1 MISFS
6 YLFIIFS
13 LFLILKNQVYL
24 NIFNATIFDK
34 IIFILFFFITIPIF
48 IFFWIF
54 KFFIFVVNFFKILI
68 FKYNNFLL
76 FNNFLLNLHIFKNPS
91 NSFSDSIL
99 FILNDYYQFIFLKIP
114 FLFNSFFINIYDN
127 YLNYPLFIWFG
138 IFFCFTSF
146 LSLLT
151 ISYLGFYG
159 VFILNLISIIMLWL
173 SVLPYLFSILKNNN
187 YYYIS
192 LGKWMYLSTNFKVN
206 FDFFVDNIALSF
218 AFLTI
223 SIAVFVYIFAF
234 SYFRYE
240 PLVDRLILLLNTF
253 VISMVFLVTSG
264 NFVML
269 FLGWEMIGLT
279 SFFLINFWM
288 TRVGT
293 LKAAFKAFSFN
304 KLSDMSLFFAM
315 LLIFSLT
322 YNLDILTFIS
332 QIHLYEG
339 FVLNFFFFKVGYLEL
354 IALCLMLSAFIKS
367 AQIGAHIWLPDSM
380 EAPVPASA
388 LIHSATL
395 VSAGIFLLLRFTV
408 LFELSYISLTLIA
421 IIGSV
426 TAFYGGFVSAYQ
438 SDTKRILAY
447 STISHCGFLMVMYTT
462 GVIEFVLLYLYV
474 HGFFKAAVFMC
485 VGNVNRFSHNNQD
498 FKRMGQYYKFLP
510 FDCLVSF
517 IGLINLSGLP
527 FTFGFYIKHLL
538 FVGLNMNYFIYYFVL
553 VNCLLGAFTGLF
565 YSYRLFFNVF
575 FDFKKSR
582 KSLYLHASHSILN
595 SKFYSNINF
604 SATFAILG
612 LMFVSYVVSLF
623 LIYIYLNVEQ
633 NFSNFSNF
641 LIFSS
646 FIDGIN
652 SSFNFLNNVS
662 ILNWIVIFLGSAII
676 FTPWR
681 TSVIRSKY
689 IDSFFIFTMFSS
701 LFYVLYFII
710 F

>member
-1 MISFS
+1 M
-6 YLFIIFS
+6 
-13 LFLILKNQVYL
+13 YL
-24 NIFNATIFDK
+24 N
-34 IIFILFFFITIPIF
+34 
-48 IFFWIF
+48 
-54 KFFIFVVNFFKILI
+54 
-68 FKYNNFLL
+68 
-76 FNNFLLNLHIFKNPS
+76 
-91 NSFSDSIL
+91 
-99 FILNDYYQFIFLKIP
+99 
-114 FLFNSFFINIYDN
+114 
-127 YLNYPLFIWFG
+127 
-138 IFFCFTSF
+138 
-146 LSLLT
+146 
-151 ISYLGFYG
+151 
-159 VFILNLISIIMLWL
+159 
-173 SVLPYLFSILKNNN
+173 
-187 YYYIS
+187 
-192 LGKWMYLSTNFKVN
+192 TNFKIN
-206 FDFFVDNIALSF
+206 FDFFIDNIALSF

-223 SIAVFVYIFAF
+223 TIAVFVYIFAF

-279 SFFLINFWM
+279 SFFLINFWI

-315 LLIFSLT
+315 LLVFNLT

-332 QIHLYEG
+332 QVHLYEG
-339 FVLNFFFFKVGYLEL
+339 FVINFCFIKIGYLEL
-354 IALCLMLSAFIKS
+354 ISLFLMLSAFIKS
-367 AQIGAHIWLPDSM
+367 AQLGAHIWLPDSM

-408 LFELSYISLTLIA
+408 LFELSYITTCCIA
-421 IIGSV
+421 IIGSI

-462 GVIEFVLLYLYV
+462 GVVEYVLLYLYV

-485 VGNVNRFSHNNQD
+485 VGNVNRFSRNNQD

-538 FVGLNMNYFIYYFVL
+538 FVGLNMNYYIYYFVL

-565 YSYRLFFNVF
+565 YSYRLFYNVF

-582 KSLYLHASHSILN
+582 KILYLQASNSVLN

-604 SATFAILG
+604 SASFAILG
-612 LMFVSYVVSLF
+612 LMFTSYAVSLF
-623 LIYIYLNVEQ
+623 LIYVYLNVEQ

-641 LIFSS
+641 LVFSS

-662 ILNWIVIFLGSAII
+662 VLNWIVLFLGSAII

-681 TSVIRSKY
+681 TLVTRSKY
-689 IDSFFIFTMFSS
+689 IDSFFIFLVFSLWFY
-701 LFYVLYFII
+701 LFYFII
-710 F
+710 L